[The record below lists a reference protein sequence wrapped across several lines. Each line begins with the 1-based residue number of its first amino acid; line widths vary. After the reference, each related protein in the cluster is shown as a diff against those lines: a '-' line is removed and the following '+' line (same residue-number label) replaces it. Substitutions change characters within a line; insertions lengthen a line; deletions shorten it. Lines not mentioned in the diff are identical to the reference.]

1 MLAAVVVLLVC
12 GILTLWIPGAWA
24 FGLFQAGAFLLGI
37 AWIAADA
44 LWPDTRRLSP
54 ALLPLAG
61 VVTWPLLQL
70 AAHRTVYRL
79 QTWNAFWMWAVNF
92 LLFFLASQLTAHER
106 QRRRFVL
113 ALLWFGFVLA
123 GVSTL
128 QMFTSTGKI
137 FWLFPSGYTDFVL
150 GPFVN
155 RNQYSAFIELTFP
168 IAFYFAFV
176 SKKHRLGY
184 AAVAAGMLAS
194 VIASASR
201 AGTVLVFA
209 EVLIMPLLA
218 VRMHVIS
225 GKTARTVTLTLLLLG
240 VTGCLV
246 VGFGSVWQ
254 RFLVENPAFLR
265 SEVTLSAAHMLRD
278 RPGMGFGLG
287 TWTSAYPQYAR
298 FDPGAVIN
306 QAHNDWLQWG
316 VEGGVPFLALML
328 VFAALLLRPA
338 LHSLWGIG
346 VLFVLIHC
354 LVDYPLQQR
363 PAFAALFFAVC
374 GAVAADRF
382 SIPQKRHSTRVQRP
396 GVV

>member
-1 MLAAVVVLLVC
+1 L
-12 GILTLWIPGAWA
+12 I
-24 FGLFQAGAFLLGI
+24 
-37 AWIAADA
+37 
-44 LWPDTRRLSP
+44 
-54 ALLPLAG
+54 PLAG
-61 VVTWPLLQL
+61 TAIWPLVQL
-70 AAHRTVYRL
+70 AADRTAYRL
-79 QTWNAFWMWAVNF
+79 QTWNAFWIWVVNF
-92 LLFFLASQLTAHER
+92 LLFFLSSQLTAHGR
-106 QRRRFVL
+106 QLRRFVL

-128 QMFTSTGKI
+128 QMFTSRGKI
-137 FWLFPSGYTDFVL
+137 FWFFPSGYTDFVS

-184 AAVAAGMLAS
+184 AAIAAGMLAS

-201 AGTVLVFA
+201 AGTVLVFG

-218 VRMHVIS
+218 VRTNVIS
-225 GKTARTVTLTLLLLG
+225 GKAARTVTLTLVTLG
-240 VTGCLV
+240 LAACIV
-246 VGFGSVWQ
+246 VGFGAVWQ
-254 RFLVENPAFLR
+254 RFLIEDPSFLR
-265 SEVTLSAAHMLRD
+265 REVSVSAAHMLRD

-287 TWTSAYPQYAR
+287 TWSSAYPQYAL
-298 FDPGAVIN
+298 FDPGAIIN

-328 VFAALLLRPA
+328 VFASLLLRPA
-338 LHSLWGIG
+338 MHSLWGIG

-374 GAVAADRF
+374 GAIAADRV
-382 SIPQKRHSTRVQRP
+382 SIPQDRHSTRVQRP